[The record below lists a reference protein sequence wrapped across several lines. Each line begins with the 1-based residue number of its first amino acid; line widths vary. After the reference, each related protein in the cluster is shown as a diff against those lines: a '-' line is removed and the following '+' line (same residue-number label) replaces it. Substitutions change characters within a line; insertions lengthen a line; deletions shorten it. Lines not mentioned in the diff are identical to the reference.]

1 MIGLFIYLIISY
13 PRSLSIHTAPS
24 LLPVLALIFLFS
36 FFPSLLLSPLLLRAV
51 SGSISE
57 LCSHLSRRRGRK
69 ATSFIDAA
77 CFSVS
82 HSLRPLFIYLLSS
95 VLNIFALIFFHL
107 KLSQPSCASCF
118 WANPVG
124 GLHRY
129 SCSMESLPDL
139 DLMADCIKM
148 KNGLRSHSLPLP
160 RLLDTRILAMLDV
173 LLEIH
178 VNTHKSFFME
188 YFTWNTVTR
197 AQGKNAIIFHITCVI
212 HYCYEL

>member
-1 MIGLFIYLIISY
+1 MLHGRPPQNTNDRLIYLFNHLLLSL
-13 PRSLSIHTAPS
+13 SLSIHIAPS
-24 LLPVLALIFLFS
+24 LLPVLVLGCYFPLF

-51 SGSISE
+51 SSSISE
-57 LCSHLSRRRGRK
+57 LCSHLSHRRGRK
-69 ATSFIDAA
+69 ETSFIDASS
-77 CFSVS
+77 FSVS
-82 HSLRPLFIYLLSS
+82 HSLRPLFIYLFAIFSS
-95 VLNIFALIFFHL
+95 QHLCSNFFPP

-124 GLHRY
+124 GLNQY

-160 RLLDTRILAMLDV
+160 RLLVTRILAMLDV

-188 YFTWNTVTR
+188 YFT
-197 AQGKNAIIFHITCVI
+197 
-212 HYCYEL
+212 

>member
-1 MIGLFIYLIISY
+1 ML
-13 PRSLSIHTAPS
+13 PPS
-24 LLPVLALIFLFS
+24 LYLT
-36 FFPSLLLSPLLLRAV
+36 V
-51 SGSISE
+51 SD
-57 LCSHLSRRRGRK
+57 LY
-69 ATSFIDAA
+69 
-77 CFSVS
+77 
-82 HSLRPLFIYLLSS
+82 LFIYLLPS

-118 WANPVG
+118 WAKPVG
-124 GLHRY
+124 GLNRY

-173 LLEIH
+173 LLEIP

-197 AQGKNAIIFHITCVI
+197 VQGKTQLFFTLHVSSDIAMCSNSK
-212 HYCYEL
+212 